1 MNWIEQA
8 LIMGDLKQLLGR
20 ILVLFV
26 VVLIAILIDLIRGVQ
41 RAMRLG
47 IARRSKGFRA
57 TIVKINEY
65 FSFLTL
71 FALIDI
77 VVLLSGVLHTLGL
90 SAAPIFP
97 IATSCACFYPLF
109 VEIRSV
115 REKMSASRQRDLS
128 DSLSGLA
135 KLLQGA
141 TSADKSRAVEALC
154 AMLEDDQDQAPN
166 QDQASLYAQE
176 GRGKKVQD

>member
-8 LIMGDLKQLLGR
+8 LLMGDLKQLLGR
-20 ILVLFV
+20 ILVLFG

-65 FSFLTL
+65 FSFLAL
-71 FALIDI
+71 FALIDV
-77 VVLLSGVLHTLGL
+77 VVLLSGVLHTIGLG
-90 SAAPIFP
+90 ATPVFP
-97 IATSCACFYPLF
+97 IATACACFYPIF

-128 DSLSGLA
+128 DSLKGLA
-135 KLLQGA
+135 MLLQGA
-141 TSADKSRAVEALC
+141 TSNDKTRAVEALC
-154 AMLEDDQDQAPN
+154 AMLEDDQEDKDKEPKALRQ
-166 QDQASLYAQE
+166 
-176 GRGKKVQD
+176 